1 MMEKP
6 QDLLILTHSAKEPT
20 GRTRFSE
27 PERKSS
33 HEVSIT
39 GGNDKSSY
47 YTSFGYF
54 DQSGIVMSDISY
66 YKRINARF
74 NSSHKVTDYLTLGQT
89 FAYTHTKSQGVSAN
103 EEFGGPLASA
113 VNLDPITPEVVT
125 DWSKVDPV
133 AIQIPIL
140 FVIRMVIRMGFQ
152 VM

>member
-1 MMEKP
+1 MNDGGAPRFANPDSFGKGTNWQDTIFGTGEK
-6 QDLLILTHSAKEPT
+6 T
-20 GRTRFSE
+20 
-27 PERKSS
+27 S

-66 YKRINARF
+66 YKRINGRF

-103 EEFGGPLASA
+103 EEFGDHWPLLS
-113 VNLDPITPEVVT
+113 I
-125 DWSKVDPV
+125 W
-133 AIQIPIL
+133 IL
-140 FVIRMVIRMGFQ
+140 LHQ
-152 VM
+152 K